1 MRMESDKYKVTPFE
15 AAMKYVGLVMA
26 IVYVGLGIAITFRS
40 KELFNISSKYS
51 LALGGLLIVYG
62 VFRGYRVF
70 SKYFQK

>member
-1 MRMESDKYKVTPFE
+1 MESNKYKVTPFE

-26 IVYVGLGIAITFRS
+26 IVYIGLGIAITFRS

>member
-1 MRMESDKYKVTPFE
+1 MRTDSDKYKVTPFE

-26 IVYVGLGIAITFRS
+26 IVYIGLGIAITLNS
-40 KELFNISSKYS
+40 KELFKISSAYAP
-51 LALGGLLIVYG
+51 ALGVILIVYG